1 MLPTRISW
9 LSNRVVVLAVRKTQT
24 RRNMFSGP
32 VLPPATKRGLEKLVR
47 LVAKGL
53 GNKEI
58 TSALLESASG
68 MRGVASRLGFGR
80 CLRGFRSIVIQ
91 RSSLRSGE
99 LSFCSAD
106 DVAAH
111 QSLWHRDDGVAVT
124 IPC

>member
-1 MLPTRISW
+1 MISTSMSPTHPRVRPIRA
-9 LSNRVVVLAVRKTQT
+9 SNRELEVLR
-24 RRNMFSGP
+24 M
-32 VLPPATKRGLEKLVR
+32 
-47 LVAKGL
+47 VAKGL

-80 CLRGFRSIVIQ
+80 CLRGFSSIAIP

-111 QSLWHRDDGVAVT
+111 QSLWHRDGGVAVT